1 MRSNL
6 AAVDFRERIK
16 AWAAGR
22 DARPPS
28 GLGHV
33 RISMCVSG
41 ADVGCAWASV
51 SWILL
56 RNERG
61 HSRDCGGQSL
71 RVQEGAAQVP
81 AQAEPWRG
89 ENQQEGL
96 CEENLSAVQTAW
108 KTEKRISALKEA
120 NSPRDLSKVSETC
133 Y

>member
-1 MRSNL
+1 MCSNL
-6 AAVDFRERIK
+6 AAVDFREQIK

-33 RISMCVSG
+33 GISMCISG
-41 ADVGCAWASV
+41 ADVGCAWTFV

-61 HSRDCGGQSL
+61 HSRDCEGKSL
-71 RVQEGAAQVP
+71 GVQEGAAQVP
-81 AQAEPWRG
+81 AQAEPRRG
-89 ENQQEGL
+89 EKQQEGL
-96 CEENLSAVQTAW
+96 CEVNLSAVQTAW